1 MNELYFSGTID
12 RIIFENPANFY
23 KILLLEID
31 ETNADFEDYEVIV
44 TGTIADVI
52 EGEEY
57 RFYGQLVTH
66 PKYGQQLQVS
76 RYERSKPTSAG
87 LIKYFSSEHFKGIG
101 RKTAEKIVELYGENT
116 IDQILAEPEKL
127 TTIRGLS
134 AKNRQLFLDT
144 LRINYGTEMILAK
157 LAEYG
162 IPNKLAFQI
171 QDTYKEKTL
180 SIIEENPYQL
190 VEDIQGM
197 GFIIADKI
205 AENLGVESQS
215 PQRFRAGLLYSLLQ
229 QSLETGDTY
238 VEARDLLEA
247 SLNVLEQARQVEL
260 DPAAVAQELT
270 GLIAKGKLQQVG
282 TKIFDNSLYFAE
294 EGIKKSLTR
303 LLEKNNLQT
312 FEREEIEAAITY
324 LEKES
329 GIHYDSIQK
338 EAIIQAINNP
348 LFILTGGPGTGKTTV
363 INGIIAVYALLHKIN
378 LTKSTGEV
386 PILLAAP
393 TGRAARRMN
402 ELTGLP
408 SATIHRHLGLTEDQ
422 GESYR
427 DDYLDADFIIV
438 DEFSMVD
445 TWLANQLFQ
454 NISSNSQV
462 LIVGDAEQLPS
473 VSPGQVLAD
482 LLKIPALPSLTLEKI
497 YRQAEDSTIVHLASQ
512 IRQGYLPTDFREKK
526 ADRSYFEAQN
536 EQIPAMVERI
546 VSAAVNSGIPADQVQ
561 ILAPMYRGLAGIDN
575 LNKLTQALLNPLEK
589 GDLEF
594 PHNDQLF
601 RQGDRVIHLVNDA
614 ESNVFNGDLGYIS
627 DLLPAK
633 YSDSKQDEITI
644 SFEGTEVTYPRNEWY
659 KITLAYAMSI
669 HKSQGSEFQVV
680 ILPVTH
686 SSQRMLQRNLIYTA
700 ITRSKSKLILLG
712 QLSAFDQ
719 AVKNAGTARRTYL
732 VERFVPEL
740 TEAAPEELPKADH
753 TSQPEESPSYILTA
767 ANLLTIDPMIG
778 LTEED
783 IQAFFRTKK
792 KKPHRSPL
800 VTSRSLDGLFLPNL

>member
-270 GLIAKGKLQQVG
+270 GLIAEGKLQQVG

-363 INGIIAVYALLHKIN
+363 INGIIAVYALLHKLN

-482 LLKIPALPSLTLEKI
+482 LLKIPVLPSIALEKI

-512 IRQGYLPTDFREKK
+512 IRQGYLPADFREKK

-575 LNKLTQALLNPLEK
+575 LNKLTQTLLNPLEK
-589 GDLEF
+589 GELEF

-644 SFEGTEVTYPRNEWY
+644 NFEGAEVTYPRNEWY

-680 ILPVTH
+680 ILPITH

-719 AVKNAGTARRTYL
+719 AVKNAGTARKTYL
-732 VERFVPEL
+732 VERFIPEL
-740 TEAAPEELPKADH
+740 TEVAPEEQPLADQ
-753 TSQPEESPSYILTA
+753 TSQPEESPTYILTE

-783 IQAFFRTKK
+783 IQAFFNTEK
-792 KKPHRSPL
+792 
-800 VTSRSLDGLFLPNL
+800 

>member
-1 MNELYFSGTID
+1 MKIPNSRSFFTKETMNELYFSGTID

-270 GLIAKGKLQQVG
+270 GLIAEGKLQQVG

-329 GIHYDSIQK
+329 SIHYDRIQK

-363 INGIIAVYALLHKIN
+363 INGIIAVYALLHKLD
-378 LTKSTGEV
+378 LTKATGEV

-589 GDLEF
+589 GEIEF

-644 SFEGTEVTYPRNEWY
+644 NFEGAEVIYPRNEWY

-680 ILPVTH
+680 ILPITH

-719 AVKNAGTARRTYL
+719 AVKNAGTARKTYL

-740 TEAAPEELPKADH
+740 TEAAPEEQPQASQ
-753 TSQPEESPSYILTA
+753 TSQQEESPNYILTK

-778 LTEED
+778 LKEED
-783 IQAFFRTKK
+783 IQEFFSTKK
-792 KKPHRSPL
+792 
-800 VTSRSLDGLFLPNL
+800 

>member
-1 MNELYFSGTID
+1 MKEIMNELYFSGTID

-127 TTIRGLS
+127 TAIRGLS

-205 AENLGVESQS
+205 AENLGIESQS

-270 GLIAKGKLQQVG
+270 GLIAEGKLQQIG

-303 LLEKNNLQT
+303 LLEKNSLET
-312 FEREEIEAAITY
+312 FERAEIEAAITH

-348 LFILTGGPGTGKTTV
+348 LFILTGGPGTGKTTI

-378 LTKSTGEV
+378 LTKATGEV

-427 DDYLDADFIIV
+427 DDYLDADLIIV

-482 LLKIPALPSLTLEKI
+482 LLKIPVLPSIALEKI

-575 LNKLTQALLNPLEK
+575 LNKLTQTLLNPLEK
-589 GDLEF
+589 GELEF

-614 ESNVFNGDLGYIS
+614 ESNIFNGDLGYIS

-633 YSDSKQDEITI
+633 YSDSKQDEITV

-680 ILPVTH
+680 ILPITH

-719 AVKNAGTARRTYL
+719 AVKNAGTARKTYL
-732 VERFVPEL
+732 VERFIPEL
-740 TEAAPEELPKADH
+740 TEAAPEEQPLADQ
-753 TSQPEESPSYILTA
+753 TSQPEESPTYILTE

-783 IQAFFRTKK
+783 ILSFFNTEK
-792 KKPHRSPL
+792 
-800 VTSRSLDGLFLPNL
+800 

>member
-338 EAIIQAINNP
+338 EAIIWP
-348 LFILTGGPGTGKTTV
+348 STT
-363 INGIIAVYALLHKIN
+363 
-378 LTKSTGEV
+378 
-386 PILLAAP
+386 
-393 TGRAARRMN
+393 
-402 ELTGLP
+402 
-408 SATIHRHLGLTEDQ
+408 
-422 GESYR
+422 
-427 DDYLDADFIIV
+427 
-438 DEFSMVD
+438 
-445 TWLANQLFQ
+445 
-454 NISSNSQV
+454 
-462 LIVGDAEQLPS
+462 
-473 VSPGQVLAD
+473 
-482 LLKIPALPSLTLEKI
+482 PSL
-497 YRQAEDSTIVHLASQ
+497 S
-512 IRQGYLPTDFREKK
+512 
-526 ADRSYFEAQN
+526 
-536 EQIPAMVERI
+536 
-546 VSAAVNSGIPADQVQ
+546 
-561 ILAPMYRGLAGIDN
+561 
-575 LNKLTQALLNPLEK
+575 
-589 GDLEF
+589 
-594 PHNDQLF
+594 
-601 RQGDRVIHLVNDA
+601 
-614 ESNVFNGDLGYIS
+614 
-627 DLLPAK
+627 
-633 YSDSKQDEITI
+633 
-644 SFEGTEVTYPRNEWY
+644 
-659 KITLAYAMSI
+659 
-669 HKSQGSEFQVV
+669 
-680 ILPVTH
+680 
-686 SSQRMLQRNLIYTA
+686 
-700 ITRSKSKLILLG
+700 
-712 QLSAFDQ
+712 
-719 AVKNAGTARRTYL
+719 
-732 VERFVPEL
+732 
-740 TEAAPEELPKADH
+740 
-753 TSQPEESPSYILTA
+753 
-767 ANLLTIDPMIG
+767 
-778 LTEED
+778 
-783 IQAFFRTKK
+783 
-792 KKPHRSPL
+792 
-800 VTSRSLDGLFLPNL
+800 

>member
-205 AENLGVESQS
+205 AENLGIESQS

-270 GLIAKGKLQQVG
+270 GLIVEGKLQQVG

-303 LLEKNNLQT
+303 LLEKNSLET
-312 FEREEIEAAITY
+312 FERAEIEAAITH

-363 INGIIAVYALLHKIN
+363 INGIIAVYALLHKLD

-482 LLKIPALPSLTLEKI
+482 LLKIPALPSIALEKI
-497 YRQAEDSTIVHLASQ
+497 YRQAEDSTIVHLANH
-512 IRQGYLPTDFREKK
+512 IRQGYLPADFREKK

-589 GDLEF
+589 GELEF

-659 KITLAYAMSI
+659 KMTLAYAMSI

-680 ILPVTH
+680 ILPITH

-719 AVKNAGTARRTYL
+719 AVKNAGTARKTYL
-732 VERFVPEL
+732 VERFIPEL
-740 TEAAPEELPKADH
+740 TEVAPEEQPLADQ
-753 TSQPEESPSYILTA
+753 TSQPEESPTYILTE

-783 IQAFFRTKK
+783 IQAFFNTEK
-792 KKPHRSPL
+792 
-800 VTSRSLDGLFLPNL
+800 

>member
-127 TTIRGLS
+127 TSIRGLS

-205 AENLGVESQS
+205 AENLGIESQS

-270 GLIAKGKLQQVG
+270 GLIAEGKLQQVG

-303 LLEKNNLQT
+303 LLEKNSLET
-312 FEREEIEAAITY
+312 FEREEIEAAISY

-329 GIHYDSIQK
+329 SIHYDSIQK
-338 EAIIQAINNP
+338 EAIIQAINKP

-363 INGIIAVYALLHKIN
+363 INGIIAVYALLHKLN
-378 LTKSTGEV
+378 LTKATGEV

-427 DDYLDADFIIV
+427 EDYLDADFIIV

-454 NISSNSQV
+454 NISSNSQI

-512 IRQGYLPTDFREKK
+512 IRQGYLPADFREKK
-526 ADRSYFEAQN
+526 SDRSYFEAQN

-589 GDLEF
+589 GEIEF

-644 SFEGTEVTYPRNEWY
+644 SFEGAEVTYPRNEWY

-680 ILPVTH
+680 ILPITH

-719 AVKNAGTARRTYL
+719 AVKNAGTARKTYL

-740 TEAAPEELPKADH
+740 TEAAPDEQPLTDQP
-753 TSQPEESPSYILTA
+753 SQPEESPSYILTA

-792 KKPHRSPL
+792 
-800 VTSRSLDGLFLPNL
+800 

>member
-1 MNELYFSGTID
+1 MTSELYFSGTID
-12 RIIFENPANFY
+12 RLIFENPSNFY

-44 TGTIADVI
+44 TGTMAEVM
-52 EGEEY
+52 EGEDY

-66 PKYGQQLQVS
+66 PKYGQQLQIT

-101 RKTAEKIVELYGENT
+101 RKTAEKIVEIYGENT
-116 IDQILAEPEKL
+116 IDHILAEPEKL
-127 TTIRGLS
+127 SSIRGLS
-134 AKNRQLFLDT
+134 DKNRQLFVDT

-162 IPNKLAFQI
+162 IPNKLSFQI

-180 SIIEENPYQL
+180 ETIEDNPYQL

-197 GFIIADKI
+197 GFVIADKI
-205 AENLGVESQS
+205 AENLGIETDS
-215 PQRFRAGLLYSLLQ
+215 PKRFRAGLLYSLLQ
-229 QSLETGDTY
+229 QSMETGDTY

-247 SLNVLEQARQVEL
+247 TLTVLEQARQVEL
-260 DPAAVAQELT
+260 DPAVVAQELT
-270 GLIAKGKLQQVG
+270 GLISDGKLQQVG

-294 EGIKKSLTR
+294 EGIQKSLTR
-303 LLEKNNLQT
+303 LLEKNTLNS
-312 FEREEIEAAITY
+312 FERRDIEQAISSLEE
-324 LEKES
+324 ES
-329 GIHYDSIQK
+329 NIHYDSIQK
-338 EAIIQAINNP
+338 EAIVQAINNP

-378 LTKSTGEV
+378 LTKSSGDF

-422 GESYR
+422 GESHR

-454 NISSNSQV
+454 NISSNTQV

-482 LLKIPALPSLTLEKI
+482 LLQIPQLPSITLEKI
-497 YRQAEDSTIVHLASQ
+497 YRQSQDSTIVHLASH
-512 IRQGYLPTDFREKK
+512 IRQGHLPADFREKK
-526 ADRSYFEAQN
+526 ADRSYFEAVN

-546 VSAAVNSGIPADQVQ
+546 VSAAVKSGIPADQVQ
-561 ILAPMYRGLAGIDN
+561 ILAPMYRGVSGIDQ
-575 LNKLTQALLNPLEK
+575 LNKLTQNLLNPLES
-589 GDLEF
+589 GEIEF
-594 PHNDQLF
+594 PNNDHIF

-614 ESNVFNGDLGYIS
+614 ESNVFNGDLGYIT

-644 SFEGTEVTYPRNEWY
+644 SFEGSEITYPRNEWY

-680 ILPVTH
+680 ILPITH

-719 AVKNAGTARRTYL
+719 AVKHAGTVRKTYL
-732 VERFVPEL
+732 VQRFFPAIVEENQSDMAVDQKKK
-740 TEAAPEELPKADH
+740 TEILSNHSEKVDETNLDQQDHSKAREDN
-753 TSQPEESPSYILTA
+753 YILTKE
-767 ANLLTIDPMIG
+767 NILSIDPMIG
-778 LTEED
+778 LTDQD
-783 IQAFFRTKK
+783 IQTFFK
-792 KKPHRSPL
+792 L
-800 VTSRSLDGLFLPNL
+800 

>member
-270 GLIAKGKLQQVG
+270 GLIAEGKLQQVG

-363 INGIIAVYALLHKIN
+363 INGIIAVYALLHKLN

-512 IRQGYLPTDFREKK
+512 IRQGYLPADFREKK

-740 TEAAPEELPKADH
+740 TEATPEEQPLADQA
-753 TSQPEESPSYILTA
+753 SQPEEGPNYILTE

-778 LTEED
+778 LREED
-783 IQAFFRTKK
+783 IQEFFSTKNK
-792 KKPHRSPL
+792 
-800 VTSRSLDGLFLPNL
+800 SRIQPN

>member
-127 TTIRGLS
+127 TAIRGLS

-205 AENLGVESQS
+205 AENLGIESQS

-270 GLIAKGKLQQVG
+270 GLIAEGKLQQVG

-303 LLEKNNLQT
+303 LLEKNSLET
-312 FEREEIEAAITY
+312 FEREEIEAAISY

-329 GIHYDSIQK
+329 SIHYDSIQK
-338 EAIIQAINNP
+338 EAIIQAINKP

-363 INGIIAVYALLHKIN
+363 INGIIAVYALLHKLN
-378 LTKSTGEV
+378 LTKATGEV

-427 DDYLDADFIIV
+427 EDYLDADFIIV

-454 NISSNSQV
+454 NISSNSQI

-512 IRQGYLPTDFREKK
+512 IRQGYLPADFREKK
-526 ADRSYFEAQN
+526 SDRSYFEAQN

-589 GDLEF
+589 GEIEF

-644 SFEGTEVTYPRNEWY
+644 SFEGAEVTYPRNEWY

-680 ILPVTH
+680 ILPITH

-719 AVKNAGTARRTYL
+719 AVKNAGTARKTYL

-740 TEAAPEELPKADH
+740 TEAAPDEQPLTDQP
-753 TSQPEESPSYILTA
+753 SQPEESPSYILTA

-792 KKPHRSPL
+792 
-800 VTSRSLDGLFLPNL
+800 

>member
-1 MNELYFSGTID
+1 
-12 RIIFENPANFY
+12 
-23 KILLLEID
+23 
-31 ETNADFEDYEVIV
+31 
-44 TGTIADVI
+44 
-52 EGEEY
+52 
-57 RFYGQLVTH
+57 
-66 PKYGQQLQVS
+66 
-76 RYERSKPTSAG
+76 
-87 LIKYFSSEHFKGIG
+87 
-101 RKTAEKIVELYGENT
+101 
-116 IDQILAEPEKL
+116 
-127 TTIRGLS
+127 
-134 AKNRQLFLDT
+134 
-144 LRINYGTEMILAK
+144 
-157 LAEYG
+157 
-162 IPNKLAFQI
+162 
-171 QDTYKEKTL
+171 
-180 SIIEENPYQL
+180 
-190 VEDIQGM
+190 M
-197 GFIIADKI
+197 GFSIADKI
-205 AENLGVESQS
+205 AENLGIDSHS

-270 GLIAKGKLQQVG
+270 GLIAEGKLQQIG

-303 LLEKNNLQT
+303 LLEKNSLET
-312 FEREEIEAAITY
+312 FERAEIEAAISH

-363 INGIIAVYALLHKIN
+363 INGIIAVYALLHKLD

-482 LLKIPALPSLTLEKI
+482 LLKIPVLPSIALEKI

-512 IRQGYLPTDFREKK
+512 IRQGYLPADFREKK

-589 GDLEF
+589 GELEF
-594 PHNDQLF
+594 PHNDQFF

-644 SFEGTEVTYPRNEWY
+644 NFEGAEVTYPRNEWY

-680 ILPVTH
+680 ILPITH

-719 AVKNAGTARRTYL
+719 AVKNAGTARKTYL
-732 VERFVPEL
+732 VERFGPEL
-740 TEAAPEELPKADH
+740 TEAAPEEQPLADQ
-753 TSQPEESPSYILTA
+753 TSQQEENPSYILTE

-783 IQAFFRTKK
+783 IQAFFNTEK
-792 KKPHRSPL
+792 
-800 VTSRSLDGLFLPNL
+800 

>member
-127 TTIRGLS
+127 TAIRGLS

-303 LLEKNNLQT
+303 LLEKNSLQT
-312 FEREEIEAAITY
+312 FERKEIEAAITY

-363 INGIIAVYALLHKIN
+363 INGIIAVYALLHKLN

-644 SFEGTEVTYPRNEWY
+644 SFEGAEVTYPRNEWY

-719 AVKNAGTARRTYL
+719 AVKNAGTARKTYL

-783 IQAFFRTKK
+783 ILSFFNTEK
-792 KKPHRSPL
+792 
-800 VTSRSLDGLFLPNL
+800 